1 VFIASQERKI
11 VHRARTHINALHD
24 LIAKLENA
32 LYASGHL
39 LVFPFLILDEVRPV
53 SGGRVAKGHRD
64 GPHRI
69 WNPLMPL
76 Q

>member
-24 LIAKLENA
+24 LISKLENA

-39 LVFPFLILDEVRPV
+39 LVFSLLILDDE
-53 SGGRVAKGHRD
+53 
-64 GPHRI
+64 
-69 WNPLMPL
+69 M
-76 Q
+76 